1 MSHTHTLQMVDTYSQ
16 TFVPLFPL
24 IFFPSSK
31 LLSVPPITFIPSVTL
46 FFISPSIPPFPST
59 NISRYLNSSTSSNFS
74 PPTSTPSHSSP
85 LAASSLPPILI
96 TLLFVEFTL
105 SPFDAHSLTNSFTNI
120 LSFFPDSATNTAS
133 STNNKTLTSH
143 SPSPLLNLIPFPSLS
158 IPLTTP
164 SINTL
169 NNHGDITHPCLSPT
183 PILNHSVSSLFTLT
197 LALQFS

>member
-31 LLSVPPITFIPSVTL
+31 LLSVPASLSFPPSLYSL
-46 FFISPSIPPFPST
+46 FPHPS
-59 NISRYLNSSTSSNFS
+59 LLSS
-74 PPTSTPSHSSP
+74 
-85 LAASSLPPILI
+85 SSLPPILI

-105 SPFDAHSLTNSFTNI
+105 NPFDAHYLTNSFTNI
-120 LSFFPDSATNTAS
+120 LSFSPDSATSTAS
-133 STNNKTLTSH
+133 SAHNKTLTSLF

-183 PILNHSVSSLFTLT
+183 
-197 LALQFS
+197 